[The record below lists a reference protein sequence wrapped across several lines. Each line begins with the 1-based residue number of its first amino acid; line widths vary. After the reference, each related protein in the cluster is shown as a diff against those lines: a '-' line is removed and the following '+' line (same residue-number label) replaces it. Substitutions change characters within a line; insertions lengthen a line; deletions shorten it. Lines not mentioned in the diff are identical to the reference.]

1 MKSCIQSILPS
12 SKTKNWPT
20 LPTIKEEPGFF
31 NVPKQHE
38 QRRPRKSVFYE
49 GVVNDLKKSGNVEP
63 EVLEVVTSVYA
74 KKIAQDYV
82 RSECLK
88 QQVPPN

>member
-1 MKSCIQSILPS
+1 MKNCTQSILPS
-12 SKTKNWPT
+12 SKDKRWPT
-20 LPTIKEEPGFF
+20 LPTITEEPGFF
-31 NVPKQHE
+31 HMVDKPQ

-49 GVVNDLKKSGNVEP
+49 VVVNDLKTSGNVEP

-82 RSECLK
+82 RSAKLK
-88 QQVPPN
+88 TESSS